1 MSPHQDAF
9 ELLEVGDKER
19 PDQRRGRD
27 PTRGEAELRVTAGRG
42 VEGWAEEEED
52 GVRVWGG
59 RERDLSSVNDVQI
72 L

>member
-52 GVRVWGG
+52 GGG
-59 RERDLSSVNDVQI
+59 GLGGQRKGSVICQ
-72 L
+72 